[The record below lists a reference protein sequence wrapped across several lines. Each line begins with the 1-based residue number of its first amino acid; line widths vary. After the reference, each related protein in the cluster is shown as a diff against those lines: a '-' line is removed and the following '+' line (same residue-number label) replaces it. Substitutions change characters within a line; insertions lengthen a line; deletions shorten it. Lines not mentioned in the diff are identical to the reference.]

1 MKEDID
7 ALGVR
12 IERLLGIMKRLSE
25 DNARL
30 QAELTQSH
38 QANETLRKRMDEAR
52 ARVESALA
60 RLPVGSAAAA
70 EESA

>member
-12 IERLLGIMKRLSE
+12 IERLLGIMKRLTA

-30 QAELTQSH
+30 QAQLSASE
-38 QANETLRKRMDEAR
+38 QANEQMRRRMDEAR
-52 ARVESALA
+52 TRVEAALA
-60 RLPVGSAAAA
+60 RLPVTGQSPT
-70 EESA
+70 EETA

>member
-12 IERLLGIMKRLSE
+12 IERLLGIMKRLSDE
-25 DNARL
+25 NVRL
-30 QAELTQSH
+30 QAELTASER
-38 QANETLRKRMDEAR
+38 ANESMRQRMDEAR

-60 RLPVGSAAAA
+60 RLPVGPGAAI
-70 EESA
+70 EESV